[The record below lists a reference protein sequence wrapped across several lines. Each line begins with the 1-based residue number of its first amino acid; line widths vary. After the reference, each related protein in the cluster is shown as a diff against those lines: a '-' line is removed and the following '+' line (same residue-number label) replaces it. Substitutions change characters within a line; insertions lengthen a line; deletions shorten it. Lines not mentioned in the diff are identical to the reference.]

1 MDETRTLGHLAARY
15 DAEQDILYLTF
26 TNQARE
32 AIAEEAGDEVFVR
45 FEPDTRQLVDIEFL
59 NFSARL
65 RQVFGPEMRYL
76 GTGREERLL
85 LPI

>member
-1 MDETRTLGHLAARY
+1 
-15 DAEQDILYLTF
+15 
-26 TNQARE
+26 
-32 AIAEEAGDEVFVR
+32 
-45 FEPDTRQLVDIEFL
+45 VDIEFL